1 MVVSMRQALAVLVM
15 LLLCMHAACATCLD
29 GGTPTYDDVSYISVG
44 RFTMI
49 APQTRQFSATLNRIR
64 WVPENPDKQNTLYS
78 GWLRQRDDKPLKPG
92 FYSFENA
99 KAQTL
104 FEKLLDEI
112 QRSDFYSLH
121 LTPYKGHYVD
131 GPYDGITVGRCGVL
145 TTLTFAPL
153 GTSDTEVPDG
163 DDAHAKRFS
172 TLLDSLEN
180 AIYAAPG
187 ISMDHYPRTTRN
199 GLNDERTA
207 PPRVEPTLCSDR
219 GERPVPS
226 PKLHMDLKDGGD
238 DEKAF
243 CHRHRGGAFSVG
255 VLHWL

>member
-1 MVVSMRQALAVLVM
+1 MRDVPRRGNTDLRQCFVHQRWSL
-15 LLLCMHAACATCLD
+15 
-29 GGTPTYDDVSYISVG
+29 YDD
-44 RFTMI
+44 T
-49 APQTRQFSATLNRIR
+49 PQTRQFSATLNRIR

-121 LTPYKGHYVD
+121 LTPYKGHYVN

-180 AIYAAPG
+180 AIYAAPWHFDG
-187 ISMDHYPRTTRN
+187 PLSKDDT
-199 GLNDERTA
+199 
-207 PPRVEPTLCSDR
+207 
-219 GERPVPS
+219 ERP
-226 PKLHMDLKDGGD
+226 
-238 DEKAF
+238 
-243 CHRHRGGAFSVG
+243 
-255 VLHWL
+255 